1 MRGPRVRGRLEGKT
15 GACGRTV
22 TTASRSLMP
31 YDSAA
36 SKSEAPEE
44 EIGRSELSFTAR
56 LNRPTPSELFWFL
69 LSFCT
74 RHKVERSIKAVYVNA
89 LYAAPAKRM
98 KMVVSMVSC
107 SYLRCDTTMGGHP
120 LPAQMVLHH
129 GFEWRQG
136 PARSLSRSSPG
147 HSAAYHDVRG
157 EVTPDI
163 RSPPSVEM
171 ASACE
176 NRLEREE
183 GRQRDEEKKR
193 CFVGGGFLHTP
204 APP

>member
-1 MRGPRVRGRLEGKT
+1 MRGRLEGKT

-74 RHKVERSIKAVYVNA
+74 RHKVERSIKAVYGRA
-89 LYAAPAKRM
+89 LDVLYIKRL
-98 KMVVSMVSC
+98 KVIVSIECC
-107 SYLRCDTTMGGHP
+107 SDLQRDSTMAGPQLRARMI
-120 LPAQMVLHH
+120 LQH
-129 GFEWRQG
+129 GFE
-136 PARSLSRSSPG
+136 
-147 HSAAYHDVRG
+147 
-157 EVTPDI
+157 
-163 RSPPSVEM
+163 
-171 ASACE
+171 
-176 NRLEREE
+176 
-183 GRQRDEEKKR
+183 
-193 CFVGGGFLHTP
+193 
-204 APP
+204 

>member
-1 MRGPRVRGRLEGKT
+1 MSCAGSRMRGPRVRGGLEGKT

-22 TTASRSLMP
+22 TTGSRSLKP

-36 SKSEAPEE
+36 SKVEVPEE

-56 LNRPTPSELFWFL
+56 LSRPTPSELFWFL
-69 LSFCT
+69 LSFCM
-74 RHKVERSIKAVYVNA
+74 RQKAERYIKGVYVNA
-89 LYAAPAKRM
+89 LYPAPAKRM

-107 SYLRCDTTMGGHP
+107 SYFRCDTTMGGHP

-157 EVTPDI
+157 EVTPEI
-163 RSPPSVEM
+163 
-171 ASACE
+171 
-176 NRLEREE
+176 
-183 GRQRDEEKKR
+183 GRGPRPGKALRMRK
-193 CFVGGGFLHTP
+193 
-204 APP
+204 AA